1 MKRNRKAAKKG
12 KSGKAE
18 MFDTVLLMLHAGGGV
33 SAKPRTNAVR
43 ARPSA
48 LSRASL
54 RRLAKARSRRRG
66 LSVAAPGRAYK
77 RRKAKRRSGEA
88 SGKRNS
94 WSGFRG

>member
-1 MKRNRKAAKKG
+1 
-12 KSGKAE
+12 

-33 SAKPRTNAVR
+33 SAKPRKKA
-43 ARPSA
+43 PA

-54 RRLAKARSRRRG
+54 RRL
-66 LSVAAPGRAYK
+66 GRAYK
-77 RRKAKRRSGEA
+77 RRKGKGRSGGA

>member
-1 MKRNRKAAKKG
+1 
-12 KSGKAE
+12 

-33 SAKPRTNAVR
+33 SAKPRTKAAVR
-43 ARPSA
+43 PPA

-54 RRLAKARSRRRG
+54 RRLAKARSRRRS
-66 LSVAAPGRAYK
+66 LSATAAGRAYK
-77 RRKAKRRSGEA
+77 RRKAKGRSGEA